1 MDGSCSPGQAAS
13 PLEPTETVMSKKL
26 EGKVAVITGGSAGIG
41 LATAKRFAG
50 EGAYVFITGRRQ
62 AELDAAVKE
71 IGPKAVAMRADAS
84 NIADLAHLFDTVK
97 VAKGR
102 IDVLF
107 ANAGIYEFTPFGT
120 IAEDAYD
127 KMFDINVKGVLF
139 TVQQAVPLMVDGGS
153 IILTG
158 SVAGSKGFEAAT
170 VYSATKAAIRSFAR
184 SWTADLKARH
194 IRVNVLS
201 PGPIQTPGFDVFAN
215 DDVKNYMKSLVPLD
229 RIGTPDEI
237 AKAALFLAS
246 DDSSFVA
253 GIELFVDGGSA
264 AV

>member
-1 MDGSCSPGQAAS
+1 MP
-13 PLEPTETVMSKKL
+13 
-26 EGKVAVITGGSAGIG
+26 
-41 LATAKRFAG
+41 
-50 EGAYVFITGRRQ
+50 
-62 AELDAAVKE
+62 
-71 IGPKAVAMRADAS
+71 
-84 NIADLAHLFDTVK
+84 
-97 VAKGR
+97 
-102 IDVLF
+102 
-107 ANAGIYEFTPFGT
+107 
-120 IAEDAYD
+120 
-127 KMFDINVKGVLF
+127 
-139 TVQQAVPLMVDGGS
+139 DGGS

-215 DDVKNYMKSLVPLD
+215 EDVKNYMKSLVPLD